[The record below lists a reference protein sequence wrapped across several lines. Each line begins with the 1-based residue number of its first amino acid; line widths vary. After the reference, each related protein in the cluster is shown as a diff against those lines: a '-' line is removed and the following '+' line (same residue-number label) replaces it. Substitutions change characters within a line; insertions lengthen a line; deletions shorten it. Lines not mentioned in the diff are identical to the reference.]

1 MVSLATKIMLGKKLS
16 DMGYTS
22 GLHPHNGLYGVKAP
36 VFSMSKLAGVDTYLG
51 PEMKSTGEVMGI
63 DYDIPSAISKALL
76 AGGYSIQ
83 ANNSILVSI
92 SDRDKPDAID
102 LMKKLTEFGCDL
114 YATEGTGAMI
124 EALGLNVKMITKR
137 IAEGHPNVV
146 DVIQDGT
153 VDVVINT
160 ESSLTSVIRDGFEI
174 RRNAVERR
182 IPCFTSLDTA
192 RAAIENLF
200 SDYQNYNVKSSE
212 DYIKDVPEHNNYY
225 PYIDVPKFLL

>member
-1 MVSLATKIMLGKKLS
+1 
-16 DMGYTS
+16 
-22 GLHPHNGLYGVKAP
+22 
-36 VFSMSKLAGVDTYLG
+36 
-51 PEMKSTGEVMGI
+51 
-63 DYDIPSAISKALL
+63 
-76 AGGYSIQ
+76 
-83 ANNSILVSI
+83 
-92 SDRDKPDAID
+92 
-102 LMKKLTEFGCDL
+102 
-114 YATEGTGAMI
+114 MI
-124 EALGLNVKMITKR
+124 EALGLDVKMITKR

-146 DVIQDGT
+146 DVIQNGT

-182 IPCFTSLDTA
+182 IPCFTSMDTA

-200 SDYQNYNVKSSE
+200 SVDQNYNIKSSE